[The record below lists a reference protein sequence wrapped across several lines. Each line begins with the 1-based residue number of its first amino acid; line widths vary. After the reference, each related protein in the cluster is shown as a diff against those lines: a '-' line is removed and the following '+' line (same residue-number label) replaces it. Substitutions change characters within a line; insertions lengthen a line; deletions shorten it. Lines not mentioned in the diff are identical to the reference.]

1 MRNYLTRLTGAALA
15 AVTLIAGPVAAEY
28 PERPVEFVV
37 PWPPGDIE
45 DVLTRLIAD
54 AVQEKYGVPSAVVN
68 RPGGGGGPFPG
79 AISVATA
86 PADGYTIG
94 SFVIGVPVTGPTLG
108 IPELTPNPFEPLGIF
123 MTYPF
128 MIAAPKDAPYST
140 MEELAAYAQENDVS
154 LGHFGAGLPPTRVTF
169 AVAQKLGFEFA
180 SEAAFD
186 NVDCNVLASG
196 DVDVINTTLQ
206 QVSACR
212 DDLTILVTIGA
223 ERTALTPDVPTVT
236 EIEPKIDLFLWNG
249 LFVHKDVPQEARDV
263 IIEVAKEVIAGE
275 EAQQLAAQSGTLVY
289 WQDAEAAT
297 AQIEGDIATV
307 IMIGELLGD

>member
-1 MRNYLTRLTGAALA
+1 MRTYLTGLTGATLA
-15 AVTLIAGPVAAEY
+15 AFTLMAAPAVAEY
-28 PERPVEFVV
+28 PEKPVEFVV

-45 DVLTRLIAD
+45 DILTRLIAD

-128 MIAAPKDAPYST
+128 AIAASKDAPYST
-140 MEELAAYAQENDVS
+140 MEELAAHAKDNNVA

-180 SEAAFD
+180 SDAAFD
-186 NVDCNVLASG
+186 NVDCNVIASG

-206 QVSACR
+206 QIAACR
-212 DDLTILVTIGA
+212 DDLNILATIGA
-223 ERTALTPDVPTVT
+223 ERTSLTPDAPTVT
-236 EIEPKIDLFLWNG
+236 EIEPEISLYLWNG

-263 IIEVAKEVIAGE
+263 IIEVAKDVIAGE

-289 WQDAEAAT
+289 WQNAEEAA
-297 AQIEGDIATV
+297 AQIESDIATV
-307 IMIGELLGD
+307 GMIGELLGD